1 MTTAELLEIGGGGT
15 NGTAIFKIG
24 VLLREKPKDWSQK
37 ELLAAKKIDYP
48 RFAAD
53 ATFKKATK
61 SRPAAEKKLK
71 LPFEQD
77 NTDAPEDPF

>member
-1 MTTAELLEIGGGGT
+1 MERPYSKLAFYSG
-15 NGTAIFKIG
+15 
-24 VLLREKPKDWSQK
+24 RSQK
-37 ELLAAKKIDYP
+37 TGVRRNFWLRKRSIIPASPPMLL
-48 RFAAD
+48 
-53 ATFKKATK
+53 KKAPK